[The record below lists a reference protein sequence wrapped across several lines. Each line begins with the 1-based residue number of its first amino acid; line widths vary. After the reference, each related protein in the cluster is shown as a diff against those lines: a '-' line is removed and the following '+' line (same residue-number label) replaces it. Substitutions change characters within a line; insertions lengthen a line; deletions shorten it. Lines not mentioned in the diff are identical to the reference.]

1 MESSSIRIKGI
12 LRKETLKGKRYKL
25 SDALAHM
32 DALPTLVNAPRKPEG
47 DGWLS
52 ASELHE
58 KYQRERGSISIDMIR
73 RRMYR
78 LVESG
83 VYEQK
88 KMGKFMFYREVKG
101 KK

>member
-12 LRKETLKGKRYKL
+12 LRKETVKKEKGKL
-25 SDALAHM
+25 AAALAHM
-32 DALPTLVNAPRKPEG
+32 DALPNLSKTAARPVGE
-47 DGWLS
+47 GWLS

-58 KYQRERGSISIDMIR
+58 EYQRERGSISIDMIR

-83 VYEQK
+83 VYEQT